1 MRPTNSRRLVFQPG
15 SYASLQSGANQIV
28 NAIRPTL
35 GPLPRVVAIDR
46 ILDTRIPELLD
57 NGGTIA
63 KRIIQLR
70 DMHADVGA
78 MYVRDCLW
86 QLQDQEGDGTATAAV
101 IFQSVFNQGVRHVA
115 GGYNARR
122 LQTYLEEGARL
133 VLAELTRMTAAVNG
147 KERLAQAAYTVCQ
160 DAELSDLLGEIFDI
174 VGEYGRLEIREDSG
188 RGLEREYVEGMYWE
202 KGLLSRELIADWTR
216 VRSELEDA
224 AVFIS
229 DLSLREPEDLLPILV
244 CALKNERRRLLI
256 IANEISDS
264 AMSLLLA
271 NNRKPEEFQ
280 VLAVHT
286 PGHGAEEQA
295 WFLTDAAILCGGR
308 PYIREAGDH
317 PRGLR
322 PEHFGR
328 ARRVWAS
335 RENFG
340 IIGGRG
346 DPRMLR
352 RHIAELQQTFEDSLD
367 VVYRSK
373 LEKRIG
379 KLLGGSAT
387 LRIGGVSEHEI
398 EERKER
404 AERTALA
411 VRGALRE
418 GALPGGGAALLACR
432 PALHERLRQAA
443 DDEEAAAYRI
453 LIDTVAEPMRAL
465 AANAGYNPALA
476 VGEAEAGGTGFGFDV
491 LRGEA
496 VHMTEAG
503 ILDPASVQK
512 AAAVTGITSAAL
524 ALTIDVLVHRPDQP
538 ARASVRPP
546 SKRKRL

>member
-46 ILDTRIPELLD
+46 ILDARMPELLD

-63 KRIIQLR
+63 KRIIQVR

-78 MYVRDCLW
+78 MFVRESLW
-86 QLQDQEGDGTATAAV
+86 QLQEQEGDGTATAAV
-101 IFQSVFNQGVRHVA
+101 LFQSVFNQGVRHVA
-115 GGYNARR
+115 AGYNARR
-122 LQTYLEEGARL
+122 LQMRLEEAMRVIL
-133 VLAELTRMTAAVNG
+133 EELTRMTASVGG
-147 KERLAQAAYTVCQ
+147 KRQLAQVANTVCH
-160 DAELSDLLGEIFDI
+160 DAELSELLGEIFDI
-174 VGEYGRLEIREDSG
+174 MGEYGRLEIREGSG
-188 RGLEREYVEGMYWE
+188 RELEREYVEGMYWE
-202 KGLLSRELIADWTR
+202 KGLLSRELIRDWTH
-216 VRSELEDA
+216 VRSELENA

-229 DLSLREPEDLLPILV
+229 DLNLREPEDLLPILV
-244 CALKNERRRLLI
+244 CALQNEQRRLLI

-271 NNRKPEEFQ
+271 NNRKPDEFQ
-280 VLAVHT
+280 ALAVRT
-286 PGHGAEEQA
+286 PGYGVEEQA
-295 WFLTDAAILCGGR
+295 WFLTDAAMLCGGR
-308 PYIREAGDH
+308 PYVREAGDH

-322 PEHFGR
+322 PEHFGQ
-328 ARRVWAS
+328 ARRVWAG

-346 DPRMLR
+346 APRLLR
-352 RHIAELQQTFEDSLD
+352 NHIAELRQTFEGSLD

-398 EERKER
+398 EERKAR
-404 AERTALA
+404 AERTARAL
-411 VRGALRE
+411 RGALRE
-418 GALPGGGAALLACR
+418 GVLPGGGAALLACR
-432 PALHERLRQAA
+432 PALRARLRRAA

-453 LIDTVAEPMRAL
+453 LIDAVAEPMAAL
-465 AANAGYNPALA
+465 AANAGYDPATA
-476 VGEAEAGGTGFGFDV
+476 VGKAEEGGPGFGFDV
-491 LRGEA
+491 LGGEA
-496 VHMTEAG
+496 VRMAAAG

-512 AAAVTGITSAAL
+512 AAAVTGIASAAL
-524 ALTIDVLVHRPDQP
+524 ALTIDVLVHRSGQP
-538 ARASVRPP
+538 AHASVRPP

>member
-46 ILDTRIPELLD
+46 ILDARMPELLD

-70 DMHADVGA
+70 DLHADVGA
-78 MYVRDCLW
+78 MYVRDFLW

-101 IFQSVFNQGVRHVA
+101 LFQSVFNQGVRYA
-115 GGYNARR
+115 ASGYNARR
-122 LQTYLEEGARL
+122 LQTHLEEGARVIL
-133 VLAELTRMTAAVNG
+133 SELTRMTTTVNG
-147 KERLAQAAYTVCQ
+147 KRRLAQAAYTVCQ

-174 VGEYGRLEIREDSG
+174 IGEYGRLEIREDSG

-202 KGLLSRELIADWTR
+202 KGLLSRELVSDWTR

-229 DLSLREPEDLLPILV
+229 DLNLREPEDLLPILV
-244 CALKNERRRLLI
+244 CALRNERRRLLI

-271 NNRKPEEFQ
+271 NNRKPDEFQ
-280 VLAVHT
+280 ALAVRT

-295 WFLTDAAILCGGR
+295 WFLTDAALLCGGR
-308 PYIREAGDH
+308 AFVQQAGDH

-322 PEHFGR
+322 AEHFGR

-335 RENFG
+335 RESFG

-352 RHIAELQQTFEDSLD
+352 RHIAELRQTFEDSPD

-379 KLLGGSAT
+379 KLLGGSST
-387 LRIGGVSEHEI
+387 LRIGGVSAHEI

-418 GALPGGGAALLACR
+418 GALPGGGAALMACR
-432 PALHERLRQAA
+432 PALRDRLRQAA

-453 LIDTVAEPMRAL
+453 LIDAVAEPMAAL
-465 AANAGYNPALA
+465 AANAGYDAMAA
-476 VGEAEAGGTGFGFDV
+476 VGKAEAGGPGFGFDV
-491 LRGEA
+491 LCGEA
-496 VHMTEAG
+496 VHMAEAG

-512 AAAVTGITSAAL
+512 AAAVTGITGAAL
-524 ALTIDVLVHRPDQP
+524 ALTIDVLVHRPNQP